1 MLANVYLFWMCFP
14 VLEDDAVSGL
24 LYLQGGKK
32 RVISF
37 NTTNLINHED
47 LILLVLILLYYF
59 NLKNKRL
66 DNKVLSPVL
75 VFCFFH
81 SDFGLGFRLL
91 VNERH
96 PQWLRSHVISL
107 QPTRS
112 GLHRACSPRASFI

>member
-1 MLANVYLFWMCFP
+1 MCFP

-37 NTTNLINHED
+37 NTTTLINHED
-47 LILLVLILLYYF
+47 LILSNLLELILLYYF

-75 VFCFFH
+75 VFCFF
-81 SDFGLGFRLL
+81 SFRF
-91 VNERH
+91 
-96 PQWLRSHVISL
+96 
-107 QPTRS
+107 
-112 GLHRACSPRASFI
+112 RAWFSPAC